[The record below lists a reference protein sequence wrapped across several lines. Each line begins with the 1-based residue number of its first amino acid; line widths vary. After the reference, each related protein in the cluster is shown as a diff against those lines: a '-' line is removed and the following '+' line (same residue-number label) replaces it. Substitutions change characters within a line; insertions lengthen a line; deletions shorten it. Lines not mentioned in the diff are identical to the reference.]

1 MVKIALVVPCEN
13 FIENASDILEQ
24 HNKFH
29 QQEDSETYVMDEII
43 VNNSNARGTK
53 IDADIILTR
62 GLLAEILA
70 GLPGDIPIVQISVPT
85 ADILRTIRE
94 CTKRYGQKQIG
105 IIAAGNMLA
114 GITGL
119 ADLSDAPIKTY
130 LLSPNW
136 NNEALV
142 DQAVREGCQVILG
155 GLNTCR
161 YAQMTHI
168 PNMLIQTS
176 KEAFWAALS
185 SAKRASLIFRKEQE
199 KSMRLQT
206 ILDLSHDGIVFIA
219 PSRRVTTVN
228 RKAQAIFSLDGDC
241 LGKRIIDVPFPLEL
255 KNLLSDNSEY
265 TNKLLP
271 HNRTLLSISKTFV
284 KTAAFRSGS
293 IVNIQLVNE
302 IQSLEGEIRKQIY
315 DKGLVAKLTF
325 DDMIGVSPAMA
336 SVIETAK
343 KYSRTNSNIL
353 LIGESGTGKE
363 ILAQSIHNASER
375 SLCPFVAVNCAAIPD
390 ALLESELFGY
400 VPGAFTGA
408 RKNGKAGL
416 FELAHTGTIFLDEIG
431 EVPLP
436 LQAKLLR
443 VLQEREIMRVGG
455 DTVIHVDIRIIAAT
469 NKNLEQQVKNNQFR
483 EDLFYRLDVL
493 RITLPALNQ
502 RREDIPLLA
511 LHFMKKNFPGIDVDT
526 EVMQLLE
533 QADWTGNVRH
543 LFNIC
548 ERMAVLCSDNHVD
561 IQCARLAFPDSC
573 VVPVSAA
580 SACGVPASV
589 VPVSAVTASAVTASA
604 VSVSS
609 SQDHKVTAPFPGTEQ
624 EQIASALAACHFNRG
639 QAAALLGMSRSTLWR
654 KMKEYHIG

>member
-13 FIENASDILEQ
+13 FIADAAQILSQ
-24 HNKFH
+24 HNQFH
-29 QQEDSETYVMDEII
+29 EQEDSETYVMDEII
-43 VNNSNARGTK
+43 MNNSDTGHVQ

-62 GLLAEILA
+62 GLLAQILA
-70 GLPGDIPIVQISVPT
+70 NLPGDIPVVRISVPT
-85 ADILRTIRE
+85 ADILRTIRK
-94 CTKRYGQKQIG
+94 CTQLYGQKQIG

-119 ADLSDAPIKTY
+119 ADLCDAPIQTY

-142 DQAVREGCQVILG
+142 DQAVREGCEVIIG

-161 YAQMTHI
+161 YAQMIHI
-168 PNMLIQTS
+168 PNMLIETS
-176 KEAFWAALS
+176 KEAFWDALS
-185 SAKRASLIFRKEQE
+185 SAKRSLLIFRKEQE

-206 ILDLSHDGIVFIA
+206 ILDISHDGIIFID

-228 RKAQAIFSLDGDC
+228 KKAQSVFGLDSSC
-241 LGKRIIDVPFPLEL
+241 IGKRIIDFPFPLEL
-255 KNLLSDNSEY
+255 KNILSDNNEY
-265 TNKLLP
+265 TNKILQ

-284 KTAAFRSGS
+284 RTQAFLSGS

-302 IQSLEGEIRKQIY
+302 IQSLEGDIRKQIY

-325 DDMIGVSPAMA
+325 EDMVGTAPAMA
-336 SVIETAK
+336 SVIRTAR
-343 KYSRTNSNIL
+343 KYSQTNSNIL

-363 ILAQSIHNASER
+363 VLAQSIHNSSSR

-390 ALLESELFGY
+390 TLLESELFGY
-400 VPGAFTGA
+400 VMGAFTGA

-431 EVPLP
+431 EIPLP

-455 DTVIHVDIRIIAAT
+455 DSVIHVDIRIIAAT
-469 NKNLEQQVKNNQFR
+469 NQNLESLVRNNQFR

-493 RITLPALNQ
+493 RINIPPLNQ
-502 RREDIPLLA
+502 HIPLLVSRY
-511 LHFMKKNFPGIDVDT
+511 MDRNFPGIIT
-526 EVMQLLE
+526 EPEVIQFLC
-533 QADWTGNVRH
+533 QSDWTGNIRH

-548 ERMAVLCSDNHVD
+548 ERMAVLCSDGRID
-561 IQCARLAFPDSC
+561 IECARLAFPEGHPSLD
-573 VVPVSAA
+573 
-580 SACGVPASV
+580 G
-589 VPVSAVTASAVTASA
+589 
-604 VSVSS
+604 
-609 SQDHKVTAPFPGTEQ
+609 PGMAGSGT
-624 EQIASALAACHFNRG
+624 
-639 QAAALLGMSRSTLWR
+639 AAANATDASTERHQIMETLSSCRFNKGQTATMLGMSRSTLWR
-654 KMKEYHIG
+654 KMKEYHIEG